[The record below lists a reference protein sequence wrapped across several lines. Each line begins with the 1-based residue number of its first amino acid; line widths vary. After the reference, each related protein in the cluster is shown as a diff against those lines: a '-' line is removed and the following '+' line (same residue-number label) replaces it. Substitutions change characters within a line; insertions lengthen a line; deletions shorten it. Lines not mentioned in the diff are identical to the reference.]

1 MSHLSIGKV
10 VCVGRNYVAHAKEL
24 GNDVPESPMLF
35 LKPASSVTYLSDDKN
50 VSATFLDVPRNQ
62 SYDVHYETELC
73 LQLGQDLVNA
83 DVQTVQ
89 QAMHNGLIAGVTVG
103 LDLTLRDLQSE
114 LKAKGHPWERAKC
127 FAGSCV
133 LADWMDATQIDD
145 FASVRYQLLINDTL
159 TQDGDTGLMIF
170 DIPHLLSDASFA
182 FGLQAGDVIMTG
194 TPSGVGKL
202 EAGDTLSLILGDKA
216 WGIEVK

>member
-10 VCVGRNYVAHAKEL
+10 VCVGRNYVAHSKEL

-50 VSATFLDVPRNQ
+50 VSAKFLDVPRNQ

-89 QAMHNGLIAGVTVG
+89 QAMQNGLIAGVTVG

-159 TQDGDTGLMIF
+159 TQDGDTKLMIF

-202 EAGDTLSLILGDKA
+202 EAGDTLTLRLGDKA
-216 WGIEVK
+216 WVIEVK

>member
-50 VSATFLDVPRNQ
+50 VSAKFLDVPRNQ

-83 DVQTVQ
+83 GVQTVQ

-114 LKAKGHPWERAKC
+114 LKAKGDPWERAKC

-159 TQDGDTGLMIF
+159 TQDGDTKLMIF

-202 EAGDTLSLILGDKA
+202 EAGDTLTLRLGDKA
-216 WGIEVK
+216 WVIEVK

>member
-50 VSATFLDVPRNQ
+50 VSAKFLDVPRNQ

-89 QAMHNGLIAGVTVG
+89 QAMQNGLIAGVTVG

-159 TQDGDTGLMIF
+159 TQDGDTKLMIF

-202 EAGDTLSLILGDKA
+202 EAGDTLTLRLGDKA
-216 WGIEVK
+216 WVIEVK